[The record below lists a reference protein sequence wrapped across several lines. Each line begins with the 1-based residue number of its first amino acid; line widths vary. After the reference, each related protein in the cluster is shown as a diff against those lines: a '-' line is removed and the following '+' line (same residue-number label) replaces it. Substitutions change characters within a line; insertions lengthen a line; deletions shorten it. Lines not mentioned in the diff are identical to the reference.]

1 MKKALFIGVLAFI
14 MTISAAVQTV
24 AQNMTVT
31 GVVKDSDGIPL
42 AGVSVMVPGTKTGT
56 ITGFDGDYKLTVAKG
71 KTLRFSFIGFE
82 TVDVKVD
89 KAVISDYVMRLRS
102 GDFGKQPLSNASYA
116 RNLSSL
122 RSFFRYLNKYE
133 GVENNP
139 VRQFKGSVP
148 RRKLP
153 DFLTFDQ
160 METLLKSFDLSKPA
174 DIRDRCIIEV
184 MYACG
189 LRVSECASLQVS
201 KIHLSERYL
210 SVIGKES
217 KERMVPFYPRCAQLI
232 ELYLK
237 EARPVFMADQEE
249 HGYLFVN
256 RRGRPITSR
265 SIQNLCEKSGEA
277 AGLPVHVHPHMIR
290 HSFATHLLDN
300 GADLRIVQE
309 LLGHENL
316 STTQIYTHVTQ
327 DKLARVVD
335 LAHPHSK
342 RNMTED

>member
-1 MKKALFIGVLAFI
+1 MADSFERSLDRFLDHIRLSRTG
-14 MTISAAVQTV
+14 SADTENAYRRDVERFLEYLRDNKI
-24 AQNMTVT
+24 ASFEKVT
-31 GVVKDSDGIPL
+31 KED
-42 AGVSVMVPGTKTGT
+42 
-56 ITGFDGDYKLTVAKG
+56 
-71 KTLRFSFIGFE
+71 
-82 TVDVKVD
+82 
-89 KAVISDYVMRLRS
+89 ISDYVMKLRS
-102 GDFGKQPLSNASYA
+102 GEIGGVPLANSSYA

-122 RSFFRYLNKYE
+122 KSFYRYLNRSE
-133 GVENNP
+133 GVQANP
-139 VRQFKGSVP
+139 VRMFRGTAS

-153 DFLTFDQ
+153 EFLTFDQ
-160 METLLKSFDLSKPA
+160 METLLDWFDLDDPA
-174 DIRDRCIIEV
+174 QIRDRCMIEV

-189 LRVSECASLQVS
+189 LRVSECAGLRLE
-201 KIHLSERYL
+201 KINLKEHYL

-232 ELYLK
+232 ELYLT

-256 RRGRPITSR
+256 RRGKPITSR

-327 DKLARVVD
+327 DRLQKVVD
-335 LAHPHSK
+335 LAHPHS
-342 RNMTED
+342 RRHEG

>member
-1 MKKALFIGVLAFI
+1 MA
-14 MTISAAVQTV
+14 
-24 AQNMTVT
+24 
-31 GVVKDSDGIPL
+31 
-42 AGVSVMVPGTKTGT
+42 
-56 ITGFDGDYKLTVAKG
+56 GFDEVLD
-71 KTLRFSFIGFE
+71 RFLHHIQISRTGSADTQDAYRRDVERFLGYLEDEKIKSFE
-82 TVDVKVD
+82 KVD

-201 KIHLSERYL
+201 RIRLSERYL

-217 KERMVPFYPRCAQLI
+217 KERMVPFYGRCAKLI

-237 EARPVFMADQEE
+237 EARPQFKQETTDI
-249 HGYLFVN
+249 LFLN
-256 RRGRPITSR
+256 QKGKPLSTR
-265 SIQNLCEKSGEA
+265 SIQDICAKRGEL
-277 AGLPVHVHPHMIR
+277 AGLSVHVHPHMIR

-300 GADLRIVQE
+300 GADLRVVQE

-316 STTQIYTHVTQ
+316 STTQIYTHVTSDRLRAAV
-327 DKLARVVD
+327 DK
-335 LAHPHSK
+335 AHPHAK
-342 RNMTED
+342 KA

>member
-1 MKKALFIGVLAFI
+1 MA
-14 MTISAAVQTV
+14 
-24 AQNMTVT
+24 
-31 GVVKDSDGIPL
+31 
-42 AGVSVMVPGTKTGT
+42 
-56 ITGFDGDYKLTVAKG
+56 GFDEVLE
-71 KTLRFSFIGFE
+71 RFLHHVQISRTGSKD
-82 TVDVKVD
+82 TQDAYRRDVERFLGYLEDEKIRSLEKVD

-102 GDFGKQPLSNASYA
+102 GDFGKQPLSNSSYA

-133 GVENNP
+133 GIQNNP

-160 METLLKSFDLSKPA
+160 METLLGSFDLSKPA

-189 LRVSECASLQVS
+189 LRVSECASLQIS
-201 KIHLSERYL
+201 KIHLAERYL

-217 KERMVPFYPRCAQLI
+217 KERMVPFYGRCAKLI

-237 EARPVFMADQEE
+237 EARPQFKKEATDI
-249 HGYLFVN
+249 LFLN
-256 RRGRPITSR
+256 QKGKPLSTR
-265 SIQNLCEKSGEA
+265 SIQDICANRGEA
-277 AGLPVHVHPHMIR
+277 AGLTVHVHPHMIR

-316 STTQIYTHVTQ
+316 STTQIYTHVTSDRLRAAV
-327 DKLARVVD
+327 DK
-335 LAHPHSK
+335 AHPHAK
-342 RNMTED
+342 KL

>member
-1 MKKALFIGVLAFI
+1 MA
-14 MTISAAVQTV
+14 
-24 AQNMTVT
+24 
-31 GVVKDSDGIPL
+31 
-42 AGVSVMVPGTKTGT
+42 
-56 ITGFDGDYKLTVAKG
+56 GFDEVLD
-71 KTLRFSFIGFE
+71 RFLHHIQISRTGSKDTQDAYRRDVERFLGYLEDEKIKSFE
-82 TVDVKVD
+82 KVD

-217 KERMVPFYPRCAQLI
+217 KERMVPFYGRCAKLI

-237 EARPVFMADQEE
+237 EARPQFKQEATDI
-249 HGYLFVN
+249 LFLN
-256 RRGRPITSR
+256 QKGKPLSTR
-265 SIQNLCEKSGEA
+265 SIQDICAKRGEL
-277 AGLPVHVHPHMIR
+277 AGLSVHVHPHMIR

-300 GADLRIVQE
+300 GADLRVVQE

-316 STTQIYTHVTQ
+316 STTQIYTHVTSDRLRAAV
-327 DKLARVVD
+327 DK
-335 LAHPHSK
+335 AHPHAK
-342 RNMTED
+342 KA

>member
-1 MKKALFIGVLAFI
+1 MA
-14 MTISAAVQTV
+14 
-24 AQNMTVT
+24 
-31 GVVKDSDGIPL
+31 
-42 AGVSVMVPGTKTGT
+42 
-56 ITGFDGDYKLTVAKG
+56 GFDEVLE
-71 KTLRFSFIGFE
+71 RFLHHVQISRTGSADTQDAYRRDVERFLGYLEDEKITSFE
-82 TVDVKVD
+82 KVD
-89 KAVISDYVMRLRS
+89 KTVISDYVMKLRS
-102 GDFGKQPLSNASYA
+102 GEFGKQPLSNASYA

-122 RSFFRYLNKYE
+122 RSFYRYLNKYE

-160 METLLKSFDLSKPA
+160 METLLGSFDLSKPA

-201 KIHLSERYL
+201 KIHLSEGYL

-217 KERMVPFYPRCAQLI
+217 KERMVPFYRRCAKLI

-237 EARPVFMADQEE
+237 EARPQFKQEATDI
-249 HGYLFVN
+249 LFLN
-256 RRGRPITSR
+256 QKGKPLSTR
-265 SIQNLCEKSGEA
+265 SIQDICAKRGEL
-277 AGLPVHVHPHMIR
+277 AGLAVHVHPHMIR

-300 GADLRIVQE
+300 GADLRVVQE

-316 STTQIYTHVTQ
+316 STTQIYTHVTGDRLRAAV
-327 DKLARVVD
+327 DK
-335 LAHPHSK
+335 AHPHAK
-342 RNMTED
+342 KA

>member
-1 MKKALFIGVLAFI
+1 MA
-14 MTISAAVQTV
+14 
-24 AQNMTVT
+24 
-31 GVVKDSDGIPL
+31 
-42 AGVSVMVPGTKTGT
+42 
-56 ITGFDGDYKLTVAKG
+56 GFDEVLE
-71 KTLRFSFIGFE
+71 RFLHHVQISRTGSKD
-82 TVDVKVD
+82 TQDAYRRDVERFLGYLEDEKIKSLEKVD
-89 KAVISDYVMRLRS
+89 KAVISDYVMHLRS

-133 GVENNP
+133 GVQNNP

-160 METLLKSFDLSKPA
+160 METLLGSFDLSKPA

-189 LRVSECASLQVS
+189 LRVSECASLQIS
-201 KIHLSERYL
+201 KIHLAERYL

-217 KERMVPFYPRCAQLI
+217 KERMVPFYGRCAKLI

-237 EARPVFMADQEE
+237 EARPQFKKEATDI
-249 HGYLFVN
+249 LFLN
-256 RRGRPITSR
+256 QKGRPLTAR
-265 SIQNLCEKSGEA
+265 SIQDICAKRGEA
-277 AGLPVHVHPHMIR
+277 AGLTVHVHPHMIR

-316 STTQIYTHVTQ
+316 STTQIYTHVTSDRLRAAV
-327 DKLARVVD
+327 DK
-335 LAHPHSK
+335 AHPHAK
-342 RNMTED
+342 KA

>member
-1 MKKALFIGVLAFI
+1 MA
-14 MTISAAVQTV
+14 
-24 AQNMTVT
+24 
-31 GVVKDSDGIPL
+31 
-42 AGVSVMVPGTKTGT
+42 
-56 ITGFDGDYKLTVAKG
+56 GFDEVLD
-71 KTLRFSFIGFE
+71 RFLHHIQISRTGSADTQDAYRRDVERFLGYLEDKKIKSFE
-82 TVDVKVD
+82 KVD

-217 KERMVPFYPRCAQLI
+217 KERMVPFYGRCAKLI

-237 EARPVFMADQEE
+237 EARPQFKQEATDI
-249 HGYLFVN
+249 LFLN
-256 RRGRPITSR
+256 QKGKPLSTR
-265 SIQNLCEKSGEA
+265 SIQDICAKRGEL
-277 AGLPVHVHPHMIR
+277 AGLSVHVHPHMIR

-300 GADLRIVQE
+300 GADLRVVQE

-316 STTQIYTHVTQ
+316 STTQIYTHVTSDRLRAAV
-327 DKLARVVD
+327 DK
-335 LAHPHSK
+335 AHPHAK
-342 RNMTED
+342 KA

>member
-1 MKKALFIGVLAFI
+1 
-14 MTISAAVQTV
+14 
-24 AQNMTVT
+24 
-31 GVVKDSDGIPL
+31 
-42 AGVSVMVPGTKTGT
+42 
-56 ITGFDGDYKLTVAKG
+56 
-71 KTLRFSFIGFE
+71 
-82 TVDVKVD
+82 VD

-189 LRVSECASLQVS
+189 LRVSECAALQVS
-201 KIHLSERYL
+201 KIHLSEWYL

-217 KERMVPFYPRCAQLI
+217 KERMVPFYGRCAKLI

-237 EARPVFMADQEE
+237 EARPQFKKEATDI
-249 HGYLFVN
+249 LFLN
-256 RRGRPITSR
+256 QKGNPLSTR
-265 SIQNLCEKSGEA
+265 SIQDICAKRGEL
-277 AGLPVHVHPHMIR
+277 AGLSVHVHPHMIR

-300 GADLRIVQE
+300 GADLRVVQE

-316 STTQIYTHVTQ
+316 STTQIYTHVTSDRLRAAV
-327 DKLARVVD
+327 DK
-335 LAHPHSK
+335 AHPHAK
-342 RNMTED
+342 KA

>member
-1 MKKALFIGVLAFI
+1 MA
-14 MTISAAVQTV
+14 
-24 AQNMTVT
+24 
-31 GVVKDSDGIPL
+31 
-42 AGVSVMVPGTKTGT
+42 
-56 ITGFDGDYKLTVAKG
+56 GFDEVLD
-71 KTLRFSFIGFE
+71 RFLHHIQISRTGSADTQDAYRRDVERFLGYLEDEKIKSFE
-82 TVDVKVD
+82 KVD

-133 GVENNP
+133 GVDNNP

-217 KERMVPFYPRCAQLI
+217 KERMVPFYGRCAKLI

-237 EARPVFMADQEE
+237 EARPQFKQEATDI
-249 HGYLFVN
+249 LFLN
-256 RRGRPITSR
+256 QKGKPLSTR
-265 SIQNLCEKSGEA
+265 SIQDICAKRGEL
-277 AGLPVHVHPHMIR
+277 AGLSIHVHPHMIR

-300 GADLRIVQE
+300 GADLRVVQE

-316 STTQIYTHVTQ
+316 STTQIYTHVTSDRLRAAV
-327 DKLARVVD
+327 DK
-335 LAHPHSK
+335 AHPHAK
-342 RNMTED
+342 KA

>member
-1 MKKALFIGVLAFI
+1 MA
-14 MTISAAVQTV
+14 
-24 AQNMTVT
+24 
-31 GVVKDSDGIPL
+31 
-42 AGVSVMVPGTKTGT
+42 
-56 ITGFDGDYKLTVAKG
+56 GFDEVLD
-71 KTLRFSFIGFE
+71 RFLHHIQISRTGSADTQDAYRRDVERFLGYLEDEKIKSFE
-82 TVDVKVD
+82 KVD

-217 KERMVPFYPRCAQLI
+217 KERMVPFYGRCAKLI

-237 EARPVFMADQEE
+237 EARPQFRQEATDI
-249 HGYLFVN
+249 LFLN
-256 RRGRPITSR
+256 QKGKPLSTR
-265 SIQNLCEKSGEA
+265 SIQDICAKRGEL
-277 AGLPVHVHPHMIR
+277 AGLSVHVHPHMIR

-300 GADLRIVQE
+300 GADLRVVQE

-316 STTQIYTHVTQ
+316 STTQIYTHVTSDRLRAAV
-327 DKLARVVD
+327 DK
-335 LAHPHSK
+335 AHPHAK
-342 RNMTED
+342 KA